1 MSNEVDDKEQDDLDI
16 IESDSNQEDGEKNT
30 EEDSVHKSQLDLQV
44 LKELKLYKKA
54 VKFIKKFI

>member
-44 LKELKLYKKA
+44 LKRDS
-54 VKFIKKFI
+54 

>member
-30 EEDSVHKSQLDLQV
+30 EESSAHK
-44 LKELKLYKKA
+44 
-54 VKFIKKFI
+54 